1 VSSEHRIKS
10 AVVTGG
16 TDGIG
21 KEIARGLAVNGLRV
35 AIVGR
40 DPIKGTRAA
49 EDIRQTTRNCDVEFL
64 KADLALVHDTNRV
77 AGELA
82 RRFGSLHYLVHSAG
96 IVRGRRELTAEGIE
110 SNFAANYLNRFA
122 LTCQLLSNLAAAGKP
137 DEAARVVVV
146 SGAAQQGKI
155 DFREVNLTSN
165 FATLRAVLQFCHAND
180 VFTIELA
187 RHLSEAGLAR
197 RVTVTCLK
205 IGVVKTNI
213 RRQFPWWMKF
223 LVPLL
228 LDPLLGQSREEAADA
243 ALRLLLA
250 PEFEGLSGALFSKI
264 RKFKQVRPTARA
276 LAPDEGSRLW
286 ELSER
291 LESKASVSRSSTTGL
306 RVAAFSD

>member
-1 VSSEHRIKS
+1 MKS

-21 KEIARGLAVNGLRV
+21 KEIARGLAAQGLRV

-40 DPIKGTRAA
+40 DLAKGARAK
-49 EDIRQTTRNCDVEFL
+49 EDIHLSTGNSNVEFL
-64 KADLALVHDTNRV
+64 KADLALVHDSIRL

-82 RRFGSLHYLVHSAG
+82 QRFGALHYLVHSAG
-96 IVRGRRELTAEGIE
+96 IVRSRRELTTEGIE
-110 SNFAANYLNRFA
+110 SNFATNYLNRFV
-122 LTCQLLSNLAAAGKP
+122 LTRRLLSNLATAGKR
-137 DEAARVVVV
+137 DEAARIVVI
-146 SGAAQQGKI
+146 SGAAQRGKI
-155 DFREVNLTSN
+155 YFKDVNMTSN

-180 VFTIELA
+180 VFTTEFA
-187 RHLSEAGLAR
+187 RRLDAAGLAQ

-213 RRQFPWWMKF
+213 RREFPWWMKS

-228 LDPLLGQSREEAADA
+228 LDPLLAQSREEAAGA
-243 ALRLLLA
+243 ALGLLLA

-264 RKFKQVRPTARA
+264 RKFKRVRPTARV
-276 LAPDEGSRLW
+276 LTPDEGRRLW

-291 LESKASVSRSSTTGL
+291 LESKASVSQSSTARL
-306 RVAAFSD
+306 RVTASSD